1 MMPKLELHFEEM
13 LQGTFNLNELNFL
26 FVFQVN
32 CPGCFV
38 YGIPTVNRLF
48 EEYSK
53 EVNFLGLSTAFEDF
67 EYNNVGNTKAL
78 LNSGE
83 LIGVTKHYFE
93 KQGYD
98 KYPMKLEFPIAMDAL
113 AGENFDLT
121 KAAMNICESNP
132 NYAFWP
138 KFDQNQMQQNVHR
151 YLSSQEKIALTF
163 TQNQMRGTP
172 TFIIFSKEMEIL
184 SHQFGHQNINQL
196 KYDLDALLSRNN

>member
-1 MMPKLELHFEEM
+1 MQKLELHYEEM
-13 LQGTFNLNELNFL
+13 LQGTFNLKELNFL
-26 FVFQVN
+26 FAFQVN

-48 EEYSK
+48 EEYSE
-53 EVNFLGLSTAFEDF
+53 EVSFLGLSTAFEDF
-67 EYNNVGNTKAL
+67 EYNSVDNTKSL
-78 LNSGE
+78 LNTGE
-83 LIGVTKHYFE
+83 LIGVAQRYFE

-98 KYPMKLEFPIAMDAL
+98 SYPMKLEFPVAMDAL
-113 AGENFDLT
+113 ANEKFDLT

-132 NYAFWP
+132 NYAYWP
-138 KFDQNQMQQNVHR
+138 KFDQNQMQQNVLR
-151 YLSSQEKIALTF
+151 YLSSQEKISLTF

-172 TFIIFSKEMEIL
+172 TFIIFNKNMEIL